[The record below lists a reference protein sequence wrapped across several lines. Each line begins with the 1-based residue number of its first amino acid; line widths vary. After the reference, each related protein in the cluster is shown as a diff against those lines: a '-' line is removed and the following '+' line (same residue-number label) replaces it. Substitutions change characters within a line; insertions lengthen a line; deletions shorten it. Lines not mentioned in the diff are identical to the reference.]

1 MGNQKR
7 HFSTDLNK
15 ALKLGKRTHNNSYRE
30 NKIWKNCIYH
40 NHIYTL
46 KYYINCKKLLKI

>member
-15 ALKLGKRTHNNSYRE
+15 TLKLGKRTHIIIRTERTKYG
-30 NKIWKNCIYH
+30 KLGFITI
-40 NHIYTL
+40 IFTL
-46 KYYINCKKLLKI
+46 